1 MSVATAPAIARPTA
15 PAPADGGRALEAV
28 LRARARWL
36 GRHAGPRVASGARL
50 FPVLL
55 HASFQKTPLEE
66 EAPGVSGMR
75 YRRSWARWAGAFG
88 LPPPSRAQRGTCLA
102 EAVIACPGPNGLEL
116 MVLVPRGLKAD
127 ERHRLEDRVGRAAEV
142 LRKGGVP
149 VLTAL
154 LDPVQLA
161 AWESALRAL
170 LFGAL
175 VAGRPAPP
183 TWSALSQAC
192 TSMLSPEELA
202 RLALAAPTP
211 LAALAV
217 ALLAGS
223 ARPGPLEAVR
233 GALAA
238 GTPALELAD
247 PDVVAVAWAASAAE
261 PGDDLRAALGLA
273 HPPRV
278 RKAGPRPLSDE
289 EKLEALRM
297 ELMGLSPP
305 RTAAEPA
312 SPAPDGSEV
321 LRLGRRLAFAYLRT
335 ARTCR
340 TLRASPRWRDA
351 LAAGFPRVLLPAL
364 GARLRET
371 AAAGH
376 LDLDPVPALHGFEVR
391 LRDGSSLGHG
401 ATPVQARARALAL
414 VAEAAGDELL
424 AGVPPPWKALSL
436 RLTRPRPRP
445 TVLLVAEAAS
455 GSEPPFDPINRGP
468 RRELGFPAALVAR
481 LAPGREPTARVLAA
495 EEAVEAFLRAAH
507 GRVDVEVV
515 PSRPEARP
523 VAVRLAEVAARLG
536 ARVDG
541 ADPDPALALPAPV
554 AVQAGGQ
561 VYLAGP
567 GGLRRHPLSR
577 FLARPRAFTADPD
590 APDLALRPGD
600 RKGQR
605 RHTPGLIQVRVS
617 LSGPQAVSILY
628 ADRDTHLREEVPLRD
643 LEEHLRD
650 VRAALQEGAPGS
662 GLALLIDDDVEP
674 ALRKAGVGAPSRRL
688 EIALRGEPPLR
699 LEVRVAG
706 ESFGGPGRPGWG
718 AAALAATARW
728 VPGEEGRLACRSAA
742 ITLRGGKATPLT
754 VLWARGA
761 ALRRLKAHIH
771 RALRPYRG
779 SGESRRA
786 E

>member
-1 MSVATAPAIARPTA
+1 VTVASAPAIARPQA
-15 PAPADGGRALEAV
+15 PAPAEDGRALEAM
-28 LRARARWL
+28 LRARTRWL
-36 GRHAGPRVASGARL
+36 GRHAGTRVADAARL

-55 HASFQKTPLEE
+55 HASFQKTRLED

-75 YRRSWARWAGAFG
+75 YRRSWSRWAAGFG

-102 EAVIACPGPNGLEL
+102 EAVVACPGPHGLEL

-127 ERHRLEDRVGRAAEV
+127 ERHRLEARVGLAAEV
-142 LRKGGVP
+142 LRKGGVQ

-192 TSMLSPEELA
+192 ASMLAPEELA
-202 RLALAAPTP
+202 RLSHAAPTP
-211 LAALAV
+211 LSALAV

-223 ARPGPLEAVR
+223 PRPGPLEAIR
-233 GALAA
+233 GALGA
-238 GTPALELAD
+238 GTPARELAD
-247 PDVVAVAWAASAAE
+247 ADVATVAWAAPGAAS
-261 PGDDLRAALGLA
+261 GDDLRWALRLA
-273 HPPRV
+273 HTPPA
-278 RKAGPRPLSDE
+278 RKKAERPLSDE
-289 EKLEALRM
+289 EKLEALRL
-297 ELMGLSPP
+297 ELLGLSPP
-305 RTAAEPA
+305 PAAAEPET
-312 SPAPDGSEV
+312 PAPDDAEV
-321 LRLGRRLAFAYLRT
+321 LKLGRRLAAAYLRI
-335 ARTCR
+335 ARTSR

-351 LAAGFPRVLLPAL
+351 LSAGFPRVLLPVL

-371 AAAGH
+371 AAAGQ

-414 VAEAAGDELL
+414 VAEAGGEELL
-424 AGVPPPWKALSL
+424 AGIPPPWKALSL
-436 RLTRPRPRP
+436 RLTRPRARP
-445 TVLLVAEAAS
+445 AVLLVAEAAS
-455 GSEPPFDPINRGP
+455 GNEPPFDPINRGP

-481 LAPGREPTARVLAA
+481 LAPGREPTARVLAS
-495 EEAVEAFLRAAH
+495 EEAVETFLRAAH
-507 GRVDVEVV
+507 DHVDVEVV
-515 PSRPEARP
+515 PARPEARP

-541 ADPDPALALPAPV
+541 AEPDPAVVLPGPA
-554 AVQAGGQ
+554 AIQAGGR
-561 VYLAGP
+561 VYLAGAT
-567 GGLRRHPLSR
+567 GLRRFPLGR

-600 RKGQR
+600 RKGLR
-605 RHTPGLIQVRVS
+605 RHTPGLVQVRVS
-617 LSGPQAVSILY
+617 LAGPQSVFLLY
-628 ADRDTHLREEVPLRD
+628 ADRDVHFREEVPLRD

-650 VRAALQEGAPGS
+650 VRAALYEGAPGS
-662 GLALLIDDDVEP
+662 GLALLIDPDVEP

-688 EIALRGEPPLR
+688 EIALRGEPPHR

-706 ESFGGPGRPGWG
+706 EWFGGPGRPGWG

-742 ITLRGGKATPLT
+742 LHLRGGKASPLA

-761 ALRRLKAHIH
+761 GLRRLRAHIH
-771 RALRPYRG
+771 RALRPYRAP
-779 SGESRRA
+779 GESRRA
-786 E
+786 G

>member
-1 MSVATAPAIARPTA
+1 MSVAPAPAIARARA
-15 PAPADGGRALEAV
+15 PAPAEGGRALEAV
-28 LRARARWL
+28 LRARTRWL
-36 GRHAGPRVASGARL
+36 ERHAGPRVAAAARV

-55 HASFQKTPLEE
+55 HASFQKTRLED

-75 YRRSWARWAGAFG
+75 YRRSWARWAAAFG

-102 EAVIACPGPNGLEL
+102 EAVVACPGPHGLEL

-142 LRKGGVP
+142 VRKGGVQ

-170 LFGAL
+170 LFGSL

-183 TWSALSQAC
+183 TWSALAQAC
-192 TSMLSPEELA
+192 TSILSPEELA
-202 RLALAAPTP
+202 RLSHAAPTP
-211 LAALAV
+211 LSALAV

-223 ARPGPLEAVR
+223 PSPGPLEAVR

-238 GTPALELAD
+238 ATPARELAD
-247 PDVVAVAWAASAAE
+247 PDVAVVAWAAPAAAS
-261 PGDDLRAALGLA
+261 GDDLRAALRLA
-273 HPPRV
+273 RPAPA
-278 RKAGPRPLSDE
+278 RKKAVRPLSDE

-297 ELMGLSPP
+297 ELLGLSPP
-305 RTAAEPA
+305 PAEEPEA
-312 SPAPDGSEV
+312 PAPDDSEI
-321 LRLGRRLAFAYLRT
+321 LGLGRRLAVAYLRV
-335 ARTCR
+335 ARASR

-351 LAAGFPRVLLPAL
+351 LPVGFPRVLLPVL
-364 GARLRET
+364 GARLREA
-371 AAAGH
+371 AAAGQ

-414 VAEAAGDELL
+414 VAEAGGEELL
-424 AGVPPPWKALSL
+424 AGIPPPWKALSL
-436 RLTRPRPRP
+436 RLARPRPRP
-445 TVLLVAEAAS
+445 AVLLVAEAAS

-507 GRVDVEVV
+507 ARADVEVV
-515 PSRPEARP
+515 PARSEARP

-541 ADPDPALALPAPV
+541 AEPDPGVVLRGPV
-554 AVQAGGQ
+554 AVQAGGR
-561 VYLAGP
+561 VYLAAP
-567 GGLRRHPLSR
+567 GRLRRFPLGR
-577 FLARPRAFTADPD
+577 FLARPRSFVADPD
-590 APDLALRPGD
+590 APDLALLPGD
-600 RKGQR
+600 RKGAR
-605 RHTPGLIQVRVS
+605 RPTPGLVQVRVS
-617 LSGPQAVSILY
+617 LAGPQSVFLLY
-628 ADRDTHLREEVPLRD
+628 ADREVHLREEVPLRD

-650 VRAALQEGAPGS
+650 VRAAIYEGAPGS
-662 GLALLIDDDVEP
+662 GLALLIDVDVEP

-688 EIALRGEPPLR
+688 EVALRGEPPHR
-699 LEVRVAG
+699 LEVRVGG
-706 ESFGGPGRPGWG
+706 EWFGGPGRPGWR
-718 AAALAATARW
+718 AAALAATGRW
-728 VPGEEGRLACRSAA
+728 VPGEEGRLACRSAVL
-742 ITLRGGKATPLT
+742 TLRGGRASPLA
-754 VLWARGA
+754 VVWARGA

-771 RALRPYRG
+771 RALHPYRAP
-779 SGESRRA
+779 GEGRKA
-786 E
+786 D